1 MVDALQ
7 RQLPLGAP
15 EDRKLREHG
24 NWVSRTLPNW
34 GVGERFEAQLLL
46 SAETEDAADLVVG
59 EGNVR
64 VVAGANDG
72 RAPATATATA
82 VGVGRVARSH
92 GSERH
97 LRRWGVVR
105 HAGVRV
111 VRRHGHAHMWQRGT
125 HWGICGRARGD
136 GALLL
141 VCLRLH
147 LPMGLK
153 TRVRTI
159 VQGRVAHSHPSEVL
173 PAIRREL
180 IGLLSW
186 MPIHEGVTVGG
197 DRGDGTGKV
206 LARAAAA
213 AMAAP
218 VAATAPVRSSRT
230 QLPTKRVLKQDQI
243 SPGQHQ
249 IRV

>member
-1 MVDALQ
+1 M
-7 RQLPLGAP
+7 
-15 EDRKLREHG
+15 
-24 NWVSRTLPNW
+24 
-34 GVGERFEAQLLL
+34 
-46 SAETEDAADLVVG
+46 
-59 EGNVR
+59 
-64 VVAGANDG
+64 
-72 RAPATATATA
+72 
-82 VGVGRVARSH
+82 
-92 GSERH
+92 
-97 LRRWGVVR
+97 
-105 HAGVRV
+105 
-111 VRRHGHAHMWQRGT
+111 
-125 HWGICGRARGD
+125 
-136 GALLL
+136 L

-159 VQGRVAHSHPSEVL
+159 VQGRVTHSHPSEVL

-243 SPGQHQ
+243 SLGQHQ
-249 IRV
+249 IRA